1 MDVKSN
7 AAVQRARNRM
17 QPSGC
22 AGSTVGEKPAPNK
35 IPDVQTMAVLNGGL
49 AVGAFP
55 NPTAETAHDSPFF
68 CQNRIVVKEET
79 HRA

>member
-1 MDVKSN
+1 MEVKSN

-22 AGSTVGEKPAPNK
+22 AGSTVGEKPAPDE
-35 IPDVQTMAVLNGGL
+35 IPEVQTMAVFNGCL

-55 NPTAETAHDSPFF
+55 ESAAETTHDSPFF
-68 CQNRIVVKEET
+68 AKI
-79 HRA
+79 AA